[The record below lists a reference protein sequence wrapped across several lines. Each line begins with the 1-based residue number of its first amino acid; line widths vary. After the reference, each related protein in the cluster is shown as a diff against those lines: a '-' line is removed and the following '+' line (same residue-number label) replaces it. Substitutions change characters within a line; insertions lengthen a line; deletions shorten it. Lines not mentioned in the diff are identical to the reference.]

1 MRFRKCRFVAVA
13 VNYVFL
19 MALLAGCTGQALQAR
34 YYALD
39 TLSPADMAVHNIPRH
54 KVSLGVGPI
63 MLPDYLKRMQIV
75 TRAGANRYQFS
86 DSHRWAGLL
95 EENILTV
102 LGSNLGALLGTTKI
116 ASYPWLPHFEPDFRV
131 TVEVLHFD
139 ADLSG
144 DALLDARWAVSDG
157 AGEALLDSGRTV
169 LSEPLK
175 DTSYEALVKAESQL
189 LADLSKELSRSVSRL
204 LHN

>member
-1 MRFRKCRFVAVA
+1 MV
-13 VNYVFL
+13 
-19 MALLAGCTGQALQAR
+19 LLS

-39 TLSPADMAVHNIPRH
+39 TISPADMAVHNMPRH
-54 KVSLGVGPI
+54 KVSLGVGPV

-75 TRAGANRYQFS
+75 TRAGTNRYEFS

-116 ASYPWLPHFEPDFRV
+116 ASYPWLPHFEPDLRV
-131 TVEVLHFD
+131 TVEFLHFD

-144 DALLDARWAVSDG
+144 DALLDARWSVSNG
-157 AGEALLDSGRTV
+157 SGGTLLDSGRAV
-169 LSEPLK
+169 LRESLK
-175 DTSYEALVKAESQL
+175 DSSYESLVKAESRL
-189 LADLSKELSRSVSRL
+189 LANLSKELSRSVSRL
-204 LHN
+204 LNN